1 MEISVSTSVIFNIKT
16 KKQKIMAAIKDT
28 KSFMRITHRY
38 LGYFAAGIMVVYSLS
53 GVLLIYRDTNF
64 LKKENKTEIVLKPN
78 MTEKELAKEIKMRNV
93 EFEPGEGD
101 LKTFKDGTYNLKT
114 GEAKYSKMQLPFV
127 LEKFNQ
133 LHKSTSTHRY
143 ASLNT
148 VFGFVLFFFVIS
160 SFWMFNFKSKAF
172 RRGMIYAGIGFI
184 VAVIMVFFQ

>member
-1 MEISVSTSVIFNIKT
+1 
-16 KKQKIMAAIKDT
+16 MAAIKDT

-38 LGYFAAGIMVVYSLS
+38 LGYFAAGIMAVYSIS

-64 LKKENKTEIVLKPN
+64 LKKENKYELVLKPN
-78 MTEKELAKEIKMRNV
+78 MTEKELAKEIKMKNI
-93 EFEPGEGD
+93 EFQPGAGD
-101 LKTFKDGTYNLKT
+101 LKTFEQGTYNAKT
-114 GEAKYSKMQLPFV
+114 GAANYAKMELPFV

-172 RRGMIYAGIGFI
+172 RRGMIYAGIGF
-184 VAVIMVFFQ
+184 VLAVIMVFFQ

>member
-1 MEISVSTSVIFNIKT
+1 
-16 KKQKIMAAIKDT
+16 MAQIKDT

-38 LGYFAAGIMVVYSLS
+38 LGYFAAGIMAVYALS

-93 EFEPGEGD
+93 EFKPGNED
-101 LKTFKDGTYNLKT
+101 LKVFEDGTYNSVT
-114 GEAKYSKMQLPFV
+114 GEAKYTKMKLPFV
-127 LEKFNQ
+127 LEKFNE
-133 LHKSTSTHRY
+133 LHKSTSKHRY

-148 VFGFVLFFFVIS
+148 LFGLVLFFFVIS

-172 RRGMIYAGIGFI
+172 RRGMIYAGVGF
-184 VAVIMVFFQ
+184 VLALIMVFFQ

>member
-1 MEISVSTSVIFNIKT
+1 MS
-16 KKQKIMAAIKDT
+16 QIKDT

-38 LGYFAAGIMVVYSLS
+38 LGYFAAGIMAVYALS

-93 EFEPGEGD
+93 EFKPGNDD
-101 LKTFKDGTYNLKT
+101 LKVFEDGTYNSVT
-114 GEAKYSKMQLPFV
+114 GETKYTKMKLPFV
-127 LEKFNQ
+127 LEKFNE
-133 LHKSTSTHRY
+133 LHKSTSKHRY

-148 VFGFVLFFFVIS
+148 LFGLVLFFFVIS

-172 RRGMIYAGIGFI
+172 RRGMIYAGVGF
-184 VAVIMVFFQ
+184 VLALIMVFFQ

>member
-1 MEISVSTSVIFNIKT
+1 
-16 KKQKIMAAIKDT
+16 MAAIKHT

-38 LGYFAAGIMVVYSLS
+38 LGYFAAGIMAVYAIS

-78 MTEKELAKEIKMRNV
+78 LTDKELAKEIKMRNV
-93 EFEPGEGD
+93 EFEPGDGD
-101 LKTFKDGTYNLKT
+101 LKKFENGTYNQRS
-114 GEAKYSKMQLPFV
+114 GEAKYTKMKLPFV
-127 LEKFNQ
+127 LEKFNE
-133 LHKSTSTHRY
+133 LHKSTSKHRY

-148 VFGFVLFFFVIS
+148 IFGLVLFFFVIS

-184 VAVIMVFFQ
+184 LALIMVFFQ

>member
-1 MEISVSTSVIFNIKT
+1 
-16 KKQKIMAAIKDT
+16 MAAIKDT

-38 LGYFAAGIMVVYSLS
+38 LGYFAAGIMAVYSIS

-64 LKKENKTEIVLKPN
+64 LKKENKFELVLKPN
-78 MTEKELAKEIKMRNV
+78 MTEKELAKEIKMKNV
-93 EFEPGEGD
+93 EFKPGEGH
-101 LKTFKDGTYNLKT
+101 LKVFEQGTYNAKT
-114 GEAKYSKMQLPFV
+114 GEAKYTKMQLPIV

-148 VFGFVLFFFVIS
+148 VFGLTLFFFVIS

-172 RRGMIYAGIGFI
+172 RRGMIYAGIGF
-184 VAVIMVFFQ
+184 VLAVIMVFFQ

>member
-1 MEISVSTSVIFNIKT
+1 
-16 KKQKIMAAIKDT
+16 MAAIKDT

-38 LGYFAAGIMVVYSLS
+38 LGYFAAGIMAVYSLS

-78 MTEKELAKEIKMRNV
+78 MTEKELAKEIKMRNIDFV
-93 EFEPGEGD
+93 PGSGD
-101 LKTFKDGTYNLKT
+101 LKTFENGSYNVKT
-114 GEAKYSKMQLPFV
+114 GETKYSKMKLPVV
-127 LEKFNQ
+127 LEKFND

-143 ASLNT
+143 ATLNT

-172 RRGMIYAGIGFI
+172 RRGMVYAGLGFI
-184 VAVIMVFFQ
+184 LAVIMVFFQ